1 MEVPLTAVDGYYI
14 GDGVQVMTQ
23 TENDKLDYSERW
35 SQLVHRAVVVSRR
48 KLTKYD
54 RANIGAQRWKCISN
68 AAVELHPVGSGGG
81 GSGYVKGG
89 GLPNP
94 TPEGRGGGGISEKA
108 AAAVVERS
116 QERWRPAFCNSCGNK
131 IDYTPGDV
139 DLERR
144 VR

>member
-1 MEVPLTAVDGYYI
+1 MPTAVDGYYI
-14 GDGVQVMTQ
+14 GDVVQGMTQ
-23 TENDKLDYSERW
+23 TENVKLDYSERW

-54 RANIGAQRWKCISN
+54 WANIDAQRWKCISN
-68 AAVELHPVGSGGG
+68 AAVEVHPAENGGG

-94 TPEGRGGGGISEKA
+94 TPEGGGGGGGGGSISA
-108 AAAVVERS
+108 MAAAVVERS

-131 IDYTPGDV
+131 IDYTPADV

>member
-1 MEVPLTAVDGYYI
+1 VPTAVDGYYI
-14 GDGVQVMTQ
+14 GDVVQGMTQ
-23 TENDKLDYSERW
+23 TENVKLDYSERW

-54 RANIGAQRWKCISN
+54 WVNI
-68 AAVELHPVGSGGG
+68 AAVEMHPAENGGG

-94 TPEGRGGGGISEKA
+94 TPEGGGGGGGGGSISA
-108 AAAVVERS
+108 MAAAVVERS
-116 QERWRPAFCNSCGNK
+116 PERWRPAFCNSCGNK
-131 IDYTPGDV
+131 IDYTPADV

-144 VR
+144 V